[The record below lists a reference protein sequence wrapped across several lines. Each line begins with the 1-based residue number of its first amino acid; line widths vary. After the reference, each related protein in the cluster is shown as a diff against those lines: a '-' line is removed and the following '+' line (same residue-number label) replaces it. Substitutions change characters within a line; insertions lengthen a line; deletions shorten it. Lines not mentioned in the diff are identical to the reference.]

1 MILVLLDLSATF
13 DTVEHYIDIFIIESW
28 LGLKGM
34 VFKEGLGNQ
43 FSVAHLICGLCKA
56 VQRLW
61 EKGGGNLW
69 KFKEFNNKTKKI
81 QNESKDNSPSRMT
94 AVKYNN
100 IYVCMFVCMC
110 LDKVKNWLAKK
121 IIFKQRQIWNGCVQS
136 PQCFFGQQ
144 HIFGK
149 IICFQLVTSLGQQD
163 FKCYRNL
170 IPTNDICLSIQEDM
184 TCICICHAWDI
195 MNVAQSLWIYL

>member
-61 EKGGGNLW
+61 EKGGGNL
-69 KFKEFNNKTKKI
+69 
-81 QNESKDNSPSRMT
+81 
-94 AVKYNN
+94 
-100 IYVCMFVCMC
+100 
-110 LDKVKNWLAKK
+110 
-121 IIFKQRQIWNGCVQS
+121 
-136 PQCFFGQQ
+136 
-144 HIFGK
+144 
-149 IICFQLVTSLGQQD
+149 
-163 FKCYRNL
+163 
-170 IPTNDICLSIQEDM
+170 
-184 TCICICHAWDI
+184 
-195 MNVAQSLWIYL
+195 